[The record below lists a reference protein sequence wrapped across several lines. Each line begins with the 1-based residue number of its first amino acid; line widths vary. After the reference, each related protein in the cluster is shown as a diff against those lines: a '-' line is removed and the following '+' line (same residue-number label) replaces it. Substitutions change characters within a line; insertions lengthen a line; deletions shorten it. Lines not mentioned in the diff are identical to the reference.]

1 MSEATEI
8 TIAAPPLPPNGSELR
23 AYRSLVR
30 AQASLSRQL
39 DAELERTHGLAL
51 SSFEALQLLDEQP
64 DGRMRMR
71 DLAEELQISRSGL
84 TRLVDRLA
92 REGDAT
98 AVAFPR
104 NRATRGSLDMSFSG
118 LKTSAKYF
126 LASPDGRDA
135 VAADVAAS
143 FQAAVVDVLMDRTK
157 RAAQRGAYRTAVLS
171 GGVAANSALQRAF
184 GEWGAASGIRTHVP
198 PLRYCTDNAAMI
210 AAAADRQGEAARAD
224 ALTLTAN
231 PNLPFEPAAGAAA

>member
-8 TIAAPPLPPNGSELR
+8 TIAAPPLAPNGSELR

-92 REGDAT
+92 REAMLERCTCKHDA
-98 AVAFPR
+98 
-104 NRATRGSLDMSFSG
+104 
-118 LKTSAKYF
+118 
-126 LASPDGRDA
+126 
-135 VAADVAAS
+135 
-143 FQAAVVDVLMDRTK
+143 
-157 RAAQRGAYRTAVLS
+157 RGAYACLTPLGRERTEQARRTHRALVRENLLTQFA
-171 GGVAANSALQRAF
+171 GGELAALAEMCDRI
-184 GEWGAASGIRTHVP
+184 AASG
-198 PLRYCTDNAAMI
+198 
-210 AAAADRQGEAARAD
+210 
-224 ALTLTAN
+224 
-231 PNLPFEPAAGAAA
+231 